1 MSYVSQAAPTAEIH
15 AGLASTDAA
24 SAHAHPAIHAPKPGA
39 TAVLIHDL
47 RELFKVKVVGLVLV
61 TGWGGY
67 YLGSLHSGISSMQR
81 GLIDTLLGIGLVSAG
96 AGALN
101 QALERTTDA
110 RMTRTAD
117 RPLASGRFPLWLGNV
132 AGLGAVALGGLWLL
146 MHTNLLTFALALLT
160 AFTYVAIY
168 TPLKRR
174 TPFNTVI
181 GAIPGALPAI
191 VGWAAASG
199 EITAKAWVLF
209 GIMFLWQMPHFLAI
223 AWLCRE
229 DYARAR
235 LQMLPVLEP
244 DGRSTGRQA
253 VIYGAALI
261 PLSLAPAPLHMAGQ
275 VYFLGALVLGL
286 AFLWVTF
293 RFARTRS
300 TADARRAFFGS
311 LAYLPLLW
319 ILMIADKL

>member
-1 MSYVSQAAPTAEIH
+1 V
-15 AGLASTDAA
+15 
-24 SAHAHPAIHAPKPGA
+24 
-39 TAVLIHDL
+39 
-47 RELFKVKVVGLVLV
+47 
-61 TGWGGY
+61 
-67 YLGSLHSGISSMQR
+67 
-81 GLIDTLLGIGLVSAG
+81 
-96 AGALN
+96 
-101 QALERTTDA
+101 RT
-110 RMTRTAD
+110 
-117 RPLASGRFPLWLGNV
+117 
-132 AGLGAVALGGLWLL
+132 GAVAIPAAGTRARDFVALAKPRL
-146 MHTNLLTFALALLT
+146 NLLVVASTLAGYAMADGEPLGLLRICGLALGTGLVAGGASAFNQVYERDIDALMQRTRLRPIPDQRLQPLEAVMFGAAITIIGALMVAAASNVLAATVALT
-160 AFTYVAIY
+160 TVFVYVAIY

-174 TPFNTVI
+174 TPLNTVI

-275 VYFLGALVLGL
+275 TYFLGALVLGV

-300 TADARRAFFGS
+300 TRDARRAFFGS

>member
-1 MSYVSQAAPTAEIH
+1 V
-15 AGLASTDAA
+15 
-24 SAHAHPAIHAPKPGA
+24 
-39 TAVLIHDL
+39 
-47 RELFKVKVVGLVLV
+47 
-61 TGWGGY
+61 
-67 YLGSLHSGISSMQR
+67 
-81 GLIDTLLGIGLVSAG
+81 
-96 AGALN
+96 
-101 QALERTTDA
+101 RT
-110 RMTRTAD
+110 
-117 RPLASGRFPLWLGNV
+117 
-132 AGLGAVALGGLWLL
+132 GAVAIPAAGTRVRDFVALAKPRL
-146 MHTNLLTFALALLT
+146 NLLVVASTLAGYAMADGEPLGLLRICGLALGTGLVAGGASAFNQVYERDIDALMQRTRLRPMPDQRLQPLEAVMFGAAITIIGALMVAAASNVLAAAVALT
-160 AFTYVAIY
+160 TVVVYVAIY

-229 DYARAR
+229 DYGRAG

-261 PLSLAPAPLHMAGQ
+261 PVSLAPAPLHMAGQ
-275 VYFLGALVLGL
+275 VYFLGALLLGL

-300 TADARRAFFGS
+300 TRDARRAFFGS

-319 ILMIADKL
+319 VLMIADKL